1 MRPQPQWAALDVY
14 ASNSDLY
21 ADPRLV
27 ERVDYR
33 RRFKRH
39 RPRTRTVVLA
49 PHGGGI
55 EIGTSELCLAIAGYH
70 PSTRVP
76 IGQTHDYW
84 MFEGLRSVA
93 NDELHVTSSNCD
105 DRVARDL
112 VSGATHALGLH
123 GCTAAAAGLEDHDR
137 AVLVGNGAAATP
149 CCAWSCSPG
158 CAAPGSTPSTP
169 STTRYWA
176 ATTART
182 SPTAPAPSR
191 AASWSSP
198 RRCGAP
204 CSPRTPAPTASTP
217 PPRSS
222 GTSCTPAAPPWPPVK
237 PSTTNPPRV

>member
-39 RPRTRTVVLA
+39 RPRTPSVVLA

-70 PSTRVP
+70 PGTRVP

-84 MFEGLRSVA
+84 MFEGLRSIA

-105 DRVARDL
+105 DRVARTL
-112 VSGATHALGLH
+112 VNGASHALGLH
-123 GCTAAAAGLEDHDR
+123 GCTSAAAGLEDHDR
-137 AVLVGNGAAATP
+137 AVLVGGRDALLRLELLTRLRRAGFHTIDDLRRFTRVPVLASIPRIDTP
-149 CCAWSCSPG
+149 RE
-158 CAAPGSTPSTP
+158 
-169 STTRYWA
+169 TRRRYL
-176 ATTART
+176 
-182 SPTAPAPSR
+182 R
-191 AASWSSP
+191 AALVT
-198 RRCGAP
+198 G
-204 CSPRTPAPTASTP
+204 ASTVVLALVAVM
-217 PPRSS
+217 SFYLAS
-222 GTSCTPAAPPWPPVK
+222 GNESAA
-237 PSTTNPPRV
+237 RLLLRMG

>member
-33 RRFKRH
+33 RRFRRH
-39 RPRTRTVVLA
+39 RPRTPSVVLA

-55 EIGTSELCLAIAGYH
+55 EVGTSELCLAIAGYH

-112 VSGATHALGLH
+112 VAGASYALGLH

-137 AVLVGNGAAATP
+137 AVLVGGRDALLRMELLAALRRAGFHTIDAVDHPILGGFDRSNIANRTRSRQGGQLELTTP
-149 CCAWSCSPG
+149 L
-158 CAAPGSTPSTP
+158 
-169 STTRYWA
+169 
-176 ATTART
+176 
-182 SPTAPAPSR
+182 R
-191 AASWSSP
+191 AAMFAENSRSD
-198 RRCGAP
+198 RRHTTTEVFWGFVHAC
-204 CSPRTPAPTASTP
+204 R
-217 PPRSS
+217 
-222 GTSCTPAAPPWPPVK
+222 AALAAREAL
-237 PSTTNPPRV
+237 SN